1 MDSILNNLVKL
12 IILEKVTDKNCS
24 EIITC
29 IAISIKAHPI
39 TKVSLVFVSHFFQI
53 IYK

>member
-1 MDSILNNLVKL
+1 MNNLIKL
-12 IILEKVTDKNCS
+12 IILEKVTDKGCS

-29 IAISIKAHPI
+29 IAISMKTHPI
-39 TKVSLVFVSHFFQI
+39 TKVSLVFVSHRFQI